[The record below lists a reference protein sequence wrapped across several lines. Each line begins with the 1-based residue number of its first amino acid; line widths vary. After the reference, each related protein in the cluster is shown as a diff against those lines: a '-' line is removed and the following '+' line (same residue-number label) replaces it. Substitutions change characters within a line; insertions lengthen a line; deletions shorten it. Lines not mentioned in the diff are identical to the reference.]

1 MTLLIVRVRDVGLEV
16 VGGNLISGTT
26 KMKRNSSQ
34 YQRVVKGKS
43 QGGKGGRGG
52 GCHNSTE
59 KTKPFP
65 LLNTKGGADPGY
77 FLGGGAPLRNGVT
90 AD

>member
-16 VGGNLISGTT
+16 VGGKLISGTT
-26 KMKRNSSQ
+26 KMKRNSSK

-43 QGGKGGRGG
+43 QGGGG

-77 FLGGGAPLRNGVT
+77 FLVGGAPLRNGVT
-90 AD
+90 VDW

>member
-16 VGGNLISGTT
+16 VGGKLISGTT
-26 KMKRNSSQ
+26 KMKRNSSK

-43 QGGKGGRGG
+43 QGGGGG

-77 FLGGGAPLRNGVT
+77 FLVGGAPLRNGVT
-90 AD
+90 VDW